1 MSWIIFLEERILDLI
16 LVGIVVMGLLTVGRT
31 IFKIF
36 ENVIK
41 KIFENKNIK
50 TNILKS
56 LENPIYFALIFAGL
70 QISLMHTELITAAYE
85 NLFKNI
91 FAITW
96 TLIISYALIK
106 IFDFI
111 LDGDKKR
118 KIGKGVSY
126 LLKKLTKIA
135 IIFIA
140 IIIILRILN
149 IEITPLLA
157 SLGIAGLAIAFG
169 LKDTL
174 ENFFA
179 GMYLTA
185 DRPIRPGDYIEIDQ
199 KIRGSVL
206 DIGWRSTKIINP
218 DNNEIII
225 PNRIMGNSIVTN
237 FNLPQGVMRTEVN
250 VDVAYGSDAD
260 KVEKILY
267 KTAKKI
273 RDKMDECIKE
283 EEPIIRFSEFGSSGL
298 KFRIFLKVSG
308 RNEQFIVG
316 KELRKAIYKEFRK
329 NRIEI
334 PFTTHTVHLKK

>member
-1 MSWIIFLEERILDLI
+1 MDLI
-16 LVGIVVMGLLTVGRT
+16 FVAIVVMGLLTLGRT

-36 ENVIK
+36 EK
-41 KIFENKNIK
+41 RFERFFKRKGLNI
-50 TNILKS
+50 NILRS
-56 LENPIYFALIFAGL
+56 LERPVYFSLIFGGL
-70 QISLMHTELITAAYE
+70 QISLIYTKLIPVAHE
-85 NLFKNI
+85 FLFKNI
-91 FAITW
+91 SSIIW

-106 IFDFI
+106 FFNA
-111 LDGDKKR
+111 LLGDSKRR
-118 KIGKGVSY
+118 KIGKGVAY
-126 LLKKLTKIA
+126 LLKKLTKIL

-140 IIIILRILN
+140 FIIILKILN
-149 IEITPLLA
+149 VEITPLLA

-179 GMYLTA
+179 GMYLAA

-199 KIRGSVL
+199 KIRGKVL

-237 FNLPQGVMRTEVN
+237 FNLPHGVMRTEVN

-273 RDKMDECIKE
+273 RDKMEECIKE
-283 EEPIIRFSEFGSSGL
+283 EEPIIRFFEFGSSGL
-298 KFRIFLKVSG
+298 KFKIFLKVTG
-308 RNEQFIVG
+308 RSEQFAVG
-316 KELRKAIYKEFRK
+316 KELRKAIYKEFKK
-329 NRIEI
+329 NKIEI